1 MRFPQ
6 IGFPYKILSLIT
18 IIVLVAIVYNQSS
31 NITEHVTKRVDGLF
45 SLLFPQFDSLDR
57 SWLNKSVKDMS
68 DSQVLQYLHWAD
80 RDSCLLSYDY
90 GGKQLVIGG
99 KSGIDGQKTICMD
112 KGVAPEPGH
121 CLVYSIGISNEWS
134 FDDAMDQFGCQVYAF
149 DPSMGVKSHNR
160 SSRVHFYDLGLGSED
175 TDSDP
180 RGWKMRKLSTIY
192 QVITI
197 GQCVFFFSSS
207 ERLDCIEQNLKPL
220 HGDVPIDVLKM
231 DIEDGEWQVLPQI
244 IQLGFL
250 DKIKQIAIEI
260 HYPLDMIK
268 RLLPAETLRTKM
280 AILKQLE
287 QHGMVR
293 FALRPNRYSTMDVLG
308 RKDHVLYEVAWFN
321 SKYKDP
327 NPIS

>member
-1 MRFPQ
+1 MR
-6 IGFPYKILSLIT
+6 
-18 IIVLVAIVYNQSS
+18 V
-31 NITEHVTKRVDGLF
+31 
-45 SLLFPQFDSLDR
+45 
-57 SWLNKSVKDMS
+57 
-68 DSQVLQYLHWAD
+68 
-80 RDSCLLSYDY
+80 
-90 GGKQLVIGG
+90 
-99 KSGIDGQKTICMD
+99 
-112 KGVAPEPGH
+112 
-121 CLVYSIGISNEWS
+121 
-134 FDDAMDQFGCQVYAF
+134 
-149 DPSMGVKSHNR
+149 
-160 SSRVHFYDLGLGSED
+160 
-175 TDSDP
+175 
-180 RGWKMRKLSTIY
+180 
-192 QVITI
+192 
-197 GQCVFFFSSS
+197 FFSSS